1 MFYHISGKIPVIYHQ
16 NDERLIRRR
25 WRALPGFC
33 PNLPRGVCQSK
44 SDIFRGEGF

>member
-25 WRALPGFC
+25 SSLPGFC